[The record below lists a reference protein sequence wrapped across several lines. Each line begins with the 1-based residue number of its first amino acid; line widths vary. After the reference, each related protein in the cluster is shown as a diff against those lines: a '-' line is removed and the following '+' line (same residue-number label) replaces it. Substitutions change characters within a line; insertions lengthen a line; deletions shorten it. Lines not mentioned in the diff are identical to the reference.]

1 MPRVALHDDPRER
14 RDRFATLSVSRL
26 APRGQGAGMTKL
38 IATYLQ
44 DHHAGSAAGLDAFAR
59 VAEGHADAAVREAV
73 GRIGEEAAA
82 DQKALEGVMQSFDA
96 SPALLKD
103 LPARVAEKAARLKPN
118 QRLIRR
124 SPLSD
129 VLEVEALLDAVHAKS
144 VGWTVLLQLDDDRL
158 DKAHLQILLE
168 RAEDQSAE
176 LRRLL
181 QSQASKLLES

>member
-1 MPRVALHDDPRER
+1 
-14 RDRFATLSVSRL
+14 
-26 APRGQGAGMTKL
+26 MTKL

-59 VAEGHADAAVREAV
+59 VAEGHSDAEVREAV

-82 DQKALEGVMQSFDA
+82 DQKALEAVMQSFDT

-103 LPARVAEKAARLKPN
+103 LPAKIAEKLARLKPN
-118 QRLIRR
+118 QRLTER

-129 VLEVEALLDAVHAKS
+129 VLEVEALVDAVHAKS
-144 VGWTVLLQLDDDRL
+144 LGWTVLLQLDDDRL
-158 DKAHLQILLE
+158 DKAQLQGLLK
-168 RAEDQSAE
+168 RAEDQTDE

-181 QSQASKLLES
+181 QSQAAKLLQT